1 VLLQSAQTGDVKLAV
16 QCADTGVTHTIVM
29 SPGEEGLQLVKS
41 KLAASSSVQPEDQ
54 VRTIIN
60 HFFSTARDPHTY
72 RLLAAPHS
80 AVCISAA

>member
-1 VLLQSAQTGDVKLAV
+1 MLLQSAQGGDVKLAV

-60 HFFSTARDPHTY
+60 H
-72 RLLAAPHS
+72 L
-80 AVCISAA
+80 